1 MFRGKVSMS
10 ILLSIFGGLFS
21 FYTTSAIPCDFS
33 QFDKNTI
40 QYGLE
45 KLEVPIACNL
55 YPSKQDES
63 KYIDEDN
70 NYIRKKYDRKLS
82 PREVFLTFDDG
93 PSPVNTRKILE
104 ILKKYDV
111 KATFFVIGKYAEQ
124 HPDIVKKL
132 KQEGMCIAPHT
143 YSHDY
148 KIYRSEDAYFDDYE
162 ACSKVIMK
170 LTGRETIPYLRLPGG
185 SAVQVSNKDMLK
197 KIKTKLNNNNIKYV
211 DWNVSSADAAMETVP
226 TSLIKN
232 NVISQCRGKKF
243 VVILMHD
250 SNTKT
255 TTVEALPEVI
265 EYLKS
270 NGYAFKTFDD
280 VTISEERQMNR
291 LQIINRY

>member
-1 MFRGKVSMS
+1 MA
-10 ILLSIFGGLFS
+10 ILLSILVEILS
-21 FYTTSAIPCDFS
+21 FYTTNAIPCDFS
-33 QFDKNTI
+33 QYDKDTI
-40 QYGLE
+40 KYGL
-45 KLEVPIACNL
+45 KNLEVPIVCNL
-55 YPSKQDES
+55 YPSKENES
-63 KYIDEDN
+63 RDIGEDN
-70 NYIRKKYDRKLS
+70 NYIRKKYDKKLS

-93 PSPVNTRKILE
+93 PSTANTRKILE
-104 ILKKYDV
+104 VLKKYDV

-124 HPDIVKKL
+124 YPDIIKKI
-132 KQEGMCIAPHT
+132 KEEGMCIAPHT

-148 KIYRSEDAYFDDYE
+148 KIYRSEDTYFEDYE
-162 ACSKVIMK
+162 ACCNAIMR
-170 LTGRETIPYLRLPGG
+170 LTGSEIIPYLRLPGG
-185 SAVQVSNKDMLK
+185 SAVQVSNKAVLK
-197 KIKTKLNNNNIKYV
+197 NIKTKLNNNKIKYV

-226 TSLIKN
+226 TALIKN
-232 NVISQCRGKKF
+232 NVIIQCRGKKF